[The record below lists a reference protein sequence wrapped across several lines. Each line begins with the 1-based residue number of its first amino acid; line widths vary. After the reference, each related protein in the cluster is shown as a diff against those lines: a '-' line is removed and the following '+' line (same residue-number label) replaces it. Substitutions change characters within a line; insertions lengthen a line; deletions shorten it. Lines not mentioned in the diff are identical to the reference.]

1 MGDSMGGRASKY
13 GTVPLCVTLLDFII
27 RTNWNS
33 YLVGKYNLPVVSL
46 HGWTLVIP
54 KHASHG
60 RVQDYYNNYCYDDVV
75 AEQHLL
81 SQVSVCAGMRSV
93 SEQREQG
100 SVQIQLQSK
109 TFLKK
114 RTKCAVSVLT
124 PSIMVWIQSLSQA
137 SEARASHL
145 LVLYEFNLLF

>member
-1 MGDSMGGRASKY
+1 M
-13 GTVPLCVTLLDFII
+13 
-27 RTNWNS
+27 
-33 YLVGKYNLPVVSL
+33 
-46 HGWTLVIP
+46 
-54 KHASHG
+54 
-60 RVQDYYNNYCYDDVV
+60 QDYYNNYYYDDVV

-100 SVQIQLQSK
+100 SVQIQLQLK
-109 TFLKK
+109 TFFLKENAL
-114 RTKCAVSVLT
+114 RPKCAISVLT
-124 PSIMVWIQSLSQA
+124 PSIMVCIQSLSQA